1 MCSFRLAGAVGGG
14 GVPRKG
20 GPPPVTDGLTRE
32 RRRDGPERR
41 LDAPRMYCVAVI
53 NPMSCPRG
61 LVALT
66 YPLVNALCPRPH
78 FSRKRC
84 SFRIANALNV
94 SSTDWQ
100 NVHRVIAR
108 PVVAAAAPGAAPG
121 ASGECAAEPTVGR
134 FFASSTTRAFSHGAN
149 SHSLSITPTSFWAFL
164 AKPTRGVGSRYCLLK
179 VRSKLC
185 LSAFESQTFRVH
197 RDGRSALRVFGENK
211 PPFWSQTAPR
221 GAAGQTVLPRGSCVL
236 FRSFRRLARALLR
249 AHKHPTSSTVVAT
262 RVVVFHSLGSS
273 TFYTATCPSPCPPP
287 SRSTASPPS
296 TPWAR

>member
-108 PVVAAAAPGAAPG
+108 PVVAAVAPGAAPG

-149 SHSLSITPTSFWAFL
+149 SHHFGLFSQNP
-164 AKPTRGVGSRYCLLK
+164 PGGSDR
-179 VRSKLC
+179 
-185 LSAFESQTFRVH
+185 A
-197 RDGRSALRVFGENK
+197 
-211 PPFWSQTAPR
+211 
-221 GAAGQTVLPRGSCVL
+221 TV
-236 FRSFRRLARALLR
+236 
-249 AHKHPTSSTVVAT
+249 
-262 RVVVFHSLGSS
+262 
-273 TFYTATCPSPCPPP
+273 Y
-287 SRSTASPPS
+287 
-296 TPWAR
+296 

>member
-1 MCSFRLAGAVGGG
+1 MSTTLRLSRRARVLPVTVTRPPRRDPRVAIYPNTIFTKITSAFSTTSGTAFRGSARVSQRRARAATKKKDASREKNRRKPKRCVPFVSREPWGG

-134 FFASSTTRAFSHGAN
+134 FFASSTSARFRTVP
-149 SHSLSITPTSFWAFL
+149 TPTAKTFRRGPSFWAFP
-164 AKPTRGVGSRYCLLK
+164 AKPT
-179 VRSKLC
+179 
-185 LSAFESQTFRVH
+185 H
-197 RDGRSALRVFGENK
+197 
-211 PPFWSQTAPR
+211 
-221 GAAGQTVLPRGSCVL
+221 RGSDRSLLYCTFETL
-236 FRSFRRLARALLR
+236 FVGFREPLI
-249 AHKHPTSSTVVAT
+249 
-262 RVVVFHSLGSS
+262 
-273 TFYTATCPSPCPPP
+273 
-287 SRSTASPPS
+287 SRSPRRSIGIKS
-296 TPWAR
+296 VRRK

>member
-1 MCSFRLAGAVGGG
+1 MCSFRRAGAGGGG

-100 NVHRVIAR
+100 NVHRVIGR
-108 PVVAAAAPGAAPG
+108 PKGRGRGAG
-121 ASGECAAEPTVGR
+121 NRSGCLRGVGGEPTVR
-134 FFASSTTRAFSHGAN
+134 CFF
-149 SHSLSITPTSFWAFL
+149 LLI
-164 AKPTRGVGSRYCLLK
+164 PTRRRTVPTRNSGILESRHFLVLPVYENAGRPIFAVSPDHYSL
-179 VRSKLC
+179 RSKLC
-185 LSAFESQTFRVH
+185 SSACESQSFRVH
-197 RDGRSALRVFGENK
+197 RDCRSTFPVFGENK
-211 PPFWSQTAPR
+211 PPFVSPGSR
-221 GAAGQTVLPRGSCVL
+221 RAAGQRLFPRGSCTTFVV
-236 FRSFRRLARALLR
+236 SVVSARALLR
-249 AHKHPTSSTVVAT
+249 AHKHPTLSTVVAT
-262 RVVVFHSLGSS
+262 RVVVFHSLRSF
-273 TFYTATCPSPCPPP
+273 TF
-287 SRSTASPPS
+287 
-296 TPWAR
+296 

>member
-14 GVPRKG
+14 VPRKR
-20 GPPPVTDGLTRE
+20 GPPPVTDGLARE
-32 RRRDGPERR
+32 RRRDRPGRR

-108 PVVAAAAPGAAPG
+108 PGV
-121 ASGECAAEPTVGR
+121 
-134 FFASSTTRAFSHGAN
+134 
-149 SHSLSITPTSFWAFL
+149 
-164 AKPTRGVGSRYCLLK
+164 RG
-179 VRSKLC
+179 
-185 LSAFESQTFRVH
+185 
-197 RDGRSALRVFGENK
+197 
-211 PPFWSQTAPR
+211 R
-221 GAAGQTVLPRGSCVL
+221 GAGSGSGC
-236 FRSFRRLARALLR
+236 LR
-249 AHKHPTSSTVVAT
+249 
-262 RVVVFHSLGSS
+262 
-273 TFYTATCPSPCPPP
+273 
-287 SRSTASPPS
+287 
-296 TPWAR
+296 

>member
-1 MCSFRLAGAVGGG
+1 MSTTLRLSRRARVLPVTVTRPPRRDPRVAIYPNTIFTKITSAFSTTSGTAFRGSARVSQRRARAATKKKKTRVGKKTGGNLNDVFLSSRGSRGGG

-20 GPPPVTDGLTRE
+20 RPPPVTDGLTRE

-149 SHSLSITPTSFWAFL
+149 SQCLTFREAIILGFFRKTHSGSLLSTFETLF
-164 AKPTRGVGSRYCLLK
+164 VGFQEPLVSRSP
-179 VRSKLC
+179 VRSIGVK
-185 LSAFESQTFRVH
+185 SV
-197 RDGRSALRVFGENK
+197 
-211 PPFWSQTAPR
+211 
-221 GAAGQTVLPRGSCVL
+221 
-236 FRSFRRLARALLR
+236 RR
-249 AHKHPTSSTVVAT
+249 K
-262 RVVVFHSLGSS
+262 
-273 TFYTATCPSPCPPP
+273 
-287 SRSTASPPS
+287 
-296 TPWAR
+296 

>member
-1 MCSFRLAGAVGGG
+1 MSTTLRLSRRARVLPVTVTRPPRRDPRVAIYPNTIFTKITSAFSTTSGTAFGGSARVSQRLLRAGGDYKKKDASREKNRRKPKRCVPFVSREPWGG

-149 SHSLSITPTSFWAFL
+149 SHSLTSASPIILGF
-164 AKPTRGVGSRYCLLK
+164 SRK
-179 VRSKLC
+179 
-185 LSAFESQTFRVH
+185 TH
-197 RDGRSALRVFGENK
+197 PGGRI
-211 PPFWSQTAPR
+211 
-221 GAAGQTVLPRGSCVL
+221 
-236 FRSFRRLARALLR
+236 ALL
-249 AHKHPTSSTVVAT
+249 STE
-262 RVVVFHSLGSS
+262 S
-273 TFYTATCPSPCPPP
+273 TFETLFVGFREPDV
-287 SRSTASPPS
+287 SRSPRRSIGVKS
-296 TPWAR
+296 VRRK

>member
-1 MCSFRLAGAVGGG
+1 MFLSVSREPWGGV

-149 SHSLSITPTSFWAFL
+149 SHSL
-164 AKPTRGVGSRYCLLK
+164 
-179 VRSKLC
+179 
-185 LSAFESQTFRVH
+185 TFREAH
-197 RDGRSALRVFGENK
+197 HFGLFSQN
-211 PPFWSQTAPR
+211 PPGGSDRA
-221 GAAGQTVLPRGSCVL
+221 TV
-236 FRSFRRLARALLR
+236 
-249 AHKHPTSSTVVAT
+249 
-262 RVVVFHSLGSS
+262 
-273 TFYTATCPSPCPPP
+273 Y
-287 SRSTASPPS
+287 
-296 TPWAR
+296 

>member
-1 MCSFRLAGAVGGG
+1 MSTTLRLSRRARVLPVTVTRPPRRDPRVAIYPNTIFTKITSAFSTTSGTAFGGSARVSQRRARAATKKKKTRVGKKTGGNLNDVFLSSRGSRGGGG

-149 SHSLSITPTSFWAFL
+149 SHSL
-164 AKPTRGVGSRYCLLK
+164 
-179 VRSKLC
+179 
-185 LSAFESQTFRVH
+185 TFREAH
-197 RDGRSALRVFGENK
+197 HFGLFSQN
-211 PPFWSQTAPR
+211 PPGGSDRA
-221 GAAGQTVLPRGSCVL
+221 TV
-236 FRSFRRLARALLR
+236 
-249 AHKHPTSSTVVAT
+249 
-262 RVVVFHSLGSS
+262 
-273 TFYTATCPSPCPPP
+273 Y
-287 SRSTASPPS
+287 
-296 TPWAR
+296 